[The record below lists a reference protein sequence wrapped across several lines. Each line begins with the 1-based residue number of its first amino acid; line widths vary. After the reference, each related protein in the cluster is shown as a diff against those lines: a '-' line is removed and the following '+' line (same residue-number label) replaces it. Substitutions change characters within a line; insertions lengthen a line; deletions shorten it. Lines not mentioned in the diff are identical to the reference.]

1 MRYPEE
7 ISILGHDVT
16 KSNCFP
22 GLVRHKGIPEM
33 ARRAEE
39 VASVVKQTIALVRSR
54 IPVSRAFLFGSYLE
68 GTADE
73 YSDIDIAVF
82 SQAADG
88 MTFQE
93 KVSFVVAIERQIKDS
108 IDLHL
113 FGAQSLAKARPTNFF
128 GYICT
133 HGKPID

>member
-1 MRYPEE
+1 
-7 ISILGHDVT
+7 
-16 KSNCFP
+16 
-22 GLVRHKGIPEM
+22 
-33 ARRAEE
+33 
-39 VASVVKQTIALVRSR
+39 
-54 IPVSRAFLFGSYLE
+54 
-68 GTADE
+68 
-73 YSDIDIAVF
+73 
-82 SQAADG
+82 